1 MKNKQTAKRQL
12 TVRFMGLFAL
22 ILLLMNLIF
31 VGISVA
37 FVYDYVSD
45 RSEHIFDT
53 IENSEPSR
61 QSWSDLVNSYV
72 IQDEGEALQVRLS
85 NGETYYSEDA
95 AETFNDVSEGKTI
108 PFLEHFV
115 FVDDDRYYYEEKEI
129 DDAEVSLIID
139 SEAIADIT
147 INLLMV
153 NLLLN
158 IMGLIVG
165 AVLIYWMV
173 GRWSQKLSKM
183 STELNQLDE
192 TQGYLT
198 VPEDLQ
204 EIYQVAMAFNTLL
217 EKQREAIKREKQFV
231 SDASHELRTPIAAI
245 RGHMNLI
252 QRRSETH
259 PEVIP
264 QSLAFIDKESKRIEL
279 LSEQLLTLGRV
290 ENKNNLEMIDF
301 SSLVTQEVEDLQL
314 SSERDF
320 ILQIEPEIYFKAAKT
335 DLQQIIQNLL
345 ENALKYAPTGE
356 IKVSLQKND
365 KINLQVADQGI
376 GIADEEKEKIFER
389 LYRIDPSRS
398 SEING
403 SGIGLSIVKALV
415 TKYGGDIQVEDNK
428 PKGTIFIIHFPK
440 NEEIFI

>member
-1 MKNKQTAKRQL
+1 
-12 TVRFMGLFAL
+12 MGLFAL

-53 IENSEPSR
+53 IENGETSG
-61 QSWSDLVNSYV
+61 QNWSNLVNNYV

-95 AETFNDVSEGKTI
+95 AETFNDVSEGKTV

-115 FVDDDRYYYEEKEI
+115 LVDDDRYYYEEKEI
-129 DDAEVSLIID
+129 GDAEVSLIID
-139 SEAIADIT
+139 SEAITDIT

-158 IMGLIVG
+158 VVGLIVG
-165 AVLIYWMV
+165 AALIYWMV
-173 GRWSQKLSKM
+173 GRWSQKLSQM
-183 STELNQLDE
+183 SAELNQLDE

-198 VPEDLQ
+198 VPEDPQ
-204 EIYQVAMAFNTLL
+204 EIYQVATAFNTLL
-217 EKQREAIKREKQFV
+217 EKQRQAIEREKQFV

-301 SSLVTQEVEDLQL
+301 SSLVTQEVKDLQL
-314 SSERDF
+314 SSGRE
-320 ILQIEPEIYFKAAKT
+320 IALQVEPEIYFKVAKT

-345 ENALKYAPTGE
+345 ENALKYAPTGK
-356 IKVSLQKND
+356 IKVSLHKND

-415 TKYGGDIQVEDNK
+415 TKYEGDIQVGDNQ
-428 PKGTIFIIHFPK
+428 PKGTIFTIYFPK
-440 NEEIFI
+440 K

>member
-22 ILLLMNLIF
+22 ILLLINLIF

-139 SEAIADIT
+139 SEAITDIT
-147 INLLMV
+147 INLLIV

-158 IMGLIVG
+158 VIGLIVG

-198 VPEDLQ
+198 VPEDPQ

-290 ENKNNLEMIDF
+290 ENKNNLEIIDF

-356 IKVSLQKND
+356 IKISLQKND

-398 SEING
+398 SEISG

-428 PKGTIFIIHFPK
+428 PKGTIFTVYFPK
-440 NEEIFI
+440 K